1 MKSLVFWTFSCD
13 IGQRELKFAADW
25 SSATGSAVVTTGAA
39 SLTRA
44 SYQRR

>member
-13 IGQRELKFAADW
+13 IAQRELKFAADP
-25 SSATGSAVVTTGAA
+25 
-39 SLTRA
+39 LTRA